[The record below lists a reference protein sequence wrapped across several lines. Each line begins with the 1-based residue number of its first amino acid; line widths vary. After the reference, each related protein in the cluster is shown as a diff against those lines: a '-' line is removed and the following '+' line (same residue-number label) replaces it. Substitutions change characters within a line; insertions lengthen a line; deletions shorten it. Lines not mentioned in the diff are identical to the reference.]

1 VDVRPEEL
9 SADLTREV
17 WGEASR
23 EAKESDMEIVLAE
36 SLGFCMGVKRAVDMA
51 YRALEKN
58 PHEQVVTLGPL
69 IHNTQEIERLQR
81 DGIRVADQ
89 DQLPESG
96 TVIIRAHGVPPQAYE
111 QLKARGLRIMDG
123 TCPYVHYSQR
133 KAMELHRDGYTV
145 IIVGD
150 KDHPEIRGIL
160 GYIQDQGHAV
170 KTVEEVR
177 MLPSFTNSKVGVIAQ
192 TTISPRKYEQVIAA
206 LREKFAEV
214 KVCET
219 ICDATEENQKA
230 IRDLSTEVDL
240 LLVIGGRHSANSN
253 KLVEAA
259 REHCPASFLIETA
272 SEVDPSLLQ
281 GVRRVGISAGAST
294 PDWMIQ
300 QVVERLRQLSPAAL
314 EPATVS

>member
-1 VDVRPEEL
+1 
-9 SADLTREV
+9 
-17 WGEASR
+17 
-23 EAKESDMEIVLAE
+23 MEIVLAE

-58 PHEQVVTLGPL
+58 PGEPVVTLGPL
-69 IHNTQEIERLQR
+69 IHNTQEIERLQG

-89 DQLPESG
+89 SDLPAVG
-96 TVIIRAHGVPPQAYE
+96 TVIIRAHGVAPQAYDE
-111 QLKARGLRIMDG
+111 LKSRGLRIMDG
-123 TCPYVHYSQR
+123 TCPYVRYSQR
-133 KAMELHRDGYTV
+133 KAMELHRDGYAV
-145 IIVGD
+145 VIVGD

-160 GYIQDQGHAV
+160 GYIHDEGYAV

-177 MLPSFTNSKVGVIAQ
+177 QLPPLQRIGVIAQ
-192 TTISPRKYEQVIAA
+192 TTISPQKYQQVIAA
-206 LREKFAEV
+206 LRERAPEV

-230 IRDLSTEVDL
+230 VRSLSREVDL

-259 REHCPASFLIETA
+259 REHCPASFLVETS
-272 SEVDPSLLQ
+272 SEIDPALLR
-281 GVRRVGISAGAST
+281 GVHRVGVSAGAST

-300 QVVERLRQLSPAAL
+300 QVIERLRQLAVEVA
-314 EPATVS
+314 EPALVS

>member
-1 VDVRPEEL
+1 
-9 SADLTREV
+9 
-17 WGEASR
+17 
-23 EAKESDMEIVLAE
+23 MEIVLAE

-58 PHEQVVTLGPL
+58 PGEPVVTLGPL
-69 IHNTQEIERLQR
+69 IHNTQEIERLQA

-89 DQLPESG
+89 SDLPASG
-96 TVIIRAHGVPPQAYE
+96 TVIIRAHGVAPQAYDE
-111 QLKARGLRIMDG
+111 LKSRGLRIMDG

-145 IIVGD
+145 VIVGD
-150 KDHPEIRGIL
+150 KNHPEIRGIL
-160 GYIQDQGHAV
+160 GYIQDEGYAV
-170 KTVEEVR
+170 KTVEEALQ
-177 MLPSFTNSKVGVIAQ
+177 LPALQRIGVIAQ
-192 TTISPRKYEQVIAA
+192 TTISPRKYQQVIEA
-206 LREKFAEV
+206 LRERAPVV

-230 IRDLSTEVDL
+230 VRSLSREVDL

-259 REHCPASFLIETA
+259 REHCPASFLIETSSEIDPA
-272 SEVDPSLLQ
+272 SLR
-281 GVRRVGISAGAST
+281 GVRRVGVSAGAST

-300 QVVERLRQLSPAAL
+300 QVVERLRQLAVEET
-314 EPATVS
+314 EPALAP

>member
-1 VDVRPEEL
+1 
-9 SADLTREV
+9 
-17 WGEASR
+17 
-23 EAKESDMEIVLAE
+23 MEIVLAE

-58 PHEQVVTLGPL
+58 PGEPVVTLGPL

-81 DGIRVADQ
+81 DGIRVSDQ
-89 DQLPESG
+89 SDLPTSG
-96 TVIIRAHGVPPQAYE
+96 TVIIRAHGVAPQAYDE
-111 QLKARGLRIMDG
+111 LKSRGLRIMDG

-145 IIVGD
+145 VIVGD

-160 GYIQDQGHAV
+160 GYIQDEGYAV
-170 KTVEEVR
+170 KTVDEAR
-177 MLPSFTNSKVGVIAQ
+177 QLPDLQKIGVIAQ
-192 TTISPRKYEQVIAA
+192 TTISPRKYQLVIEA
-206 LREKFAEV
+206 LRERAPEV

-230 IRDLSTEVDL
+230 VRSLSREVDL

-259 REHCPASFLIETA
+259 REHCPASFLIETSSEIDPA
-272 SEVDPSLLQ
+272 SLR
-281 GVRRVGISAGAST
+281 GVRRVGVSAGAST

-300 QVVERLRQLSPAAL
+300 QVVERLRQLAVEET
-314 EPATVS
+314 EPALAP

>member
-1 VDVRPEEL
+1 
-9 SADLTREV
+9 
-17 WGEASR
+17 
-23 EAKESDMEIVLAE
+23 MEIVLAE

-58 PHEQVVTLGPL
+58 PGEPVVTLGPL

-81 DGIRVADQ
+81 DGIRVSDQAD
-89 DQLPESG
+89 LPTSG
-96 TVIIRAHGVPPQAYE
+96 TVIIRAHGVAPQAYDE
-111 QLKARGLRIMDG
+111 LKSRGLRIMDG

-145 IIVGD
+145 VIVGD

-160 GYIQDQGHAV
+160 GYIQDEGYAV
-170 KTVEEVR
+170 KTVDEAR
-177 MLPSFTNSKVGVIAQ
+177 QLPDLQKIGVIAQ
-192 TTISPRKYEQVIAA
+192 TTISPRKYQLVIEA
-206 LREKFAEV
+206 LRERAPEV

-230 IRDLSTEVDL
+230 VRSLSREVDL

-259 REHCPASFLIETA
+259 REHCPASFLIETS
-272 SEVDPSLLQ
+272 SEIDPALLR
-281 GVRRVGISAGAST
+281 GVRRVGVSAGAST

-300 QVVERLRQLSPAAL
+300 QVVERLRQLAVEEA
-314 EPATVS
+314 EPALAS